1 MKGKRSSRKKRTVGL
16 KTSPCCLKWYTAVE
30 VRNPATGDLLNT
42 IEKKDF
48 YFFIFFMGKEL
59 NIGKIKLGG

>member
-1 MKGKRSSRKKRTVGL
+1 MKEKRSSRKKRTVGL
-16 KTSPCCLKWYTAVE
+16 KTSPYCLKWYTAVE

-48 YFFIFFMGKEL
+48 FFFFNGV
-59 NIGKIKLGG
+59 GA